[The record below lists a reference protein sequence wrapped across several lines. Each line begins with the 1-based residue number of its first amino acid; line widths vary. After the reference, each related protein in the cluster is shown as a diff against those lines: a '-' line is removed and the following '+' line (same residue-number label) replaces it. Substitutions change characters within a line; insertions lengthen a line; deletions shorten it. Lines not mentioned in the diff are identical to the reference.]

1 MAIFWISLSD
11 FEISFEIKLNFDLLV
26 VVKDE
31 LELLLRH
38 PDIKRRRVPILLFAN
53 KMDCVDALSS
63 VKIAA
68 GLNLEKIDNKP
79 WQICSSNAL
88 TGEGLQNGVQWLT
101 GKQ

>member
-1 MAIFWISLSD
+1 MMTVKFNRQETNRDSIEFQLS
-11 FEISFEIKLNFDLLV
+11 V

-31 LELLLRH
+31 LELLLKH
-38 PDIKRRRVPILLFAN
+38 HDIKRRRVPILLFAN
-53 KMDCVDALSS
+53 KMDCVDSLSS

-101 GKQ
+101 GEL